1 MPTDEVCAK
10 ICILARNGSAK
21 HVMVDF
27 KKVATHT
34 TI

>member
-10 ICILARNGSAK
+10 ICILVRNGSAK

-27 KKVATHT
+27 KKAVTHT
-34 TI
+34 AI